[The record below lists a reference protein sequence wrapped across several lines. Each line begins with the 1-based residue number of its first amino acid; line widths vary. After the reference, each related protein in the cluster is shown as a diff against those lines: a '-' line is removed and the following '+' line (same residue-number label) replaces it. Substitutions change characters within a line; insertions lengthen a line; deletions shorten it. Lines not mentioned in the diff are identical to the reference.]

1 MTVTTLASGS
11 SGNCILLSS
20 GGDYLLIDAGISARR
35 IAKALA
41 ALDLTPDNLS
51 AILVTHEHSDHITGI
66 ATLTKHHAIPVYT
79 AAPTARQLNYRIPFL
94 EDLLHPVEAGVPF
107 SIGSL
112 EINAFPT
119 LHDAACP
126 VGYAVTDGI
135 HKAAVVTDLGAVTD
149 EVRNSVHGAQLLV
162 AEANHDVDMLQ
173 SGPYPY
179 PLKARILGDHGHLS
193 NNACGALCAQA
204 EAWGCSRVVL
214 AHLSKENNTP
224 QLALDTVTAALGGD
238 MQVTVAPRDN
248 AGPVYTVEG

>member
-1 MTVTTLASGS
+1 M
-11 SGNCILLSS
+11 
-20 GGDYLLIDAGISARR
+20 
-35 IAKALA
+35 
-41 ALDLTPDNLS
+41 
-51 AILVTHEHSDHITGI
+51 
-66 ATLTKHHAIPVYT
+66 
-79 AAPTARQLNYRIPFL
+79 
-94 EDLLHPVEAGVPF
+94 
-107 SIGSL
+107 
-112 EINAFPT
+112 
-119 LHDAACP
+119 
-126 VGYAVTDGI
+126 GYAVTDGI